1 MMEQAM
7 ADATQLFL
15 ERINR
20 HRLLTAAEEVE
31 LAKRIERGDKAAKE
45 RMVNSNLRL
54 VVSIAKWYQ
63 GYGLSLLDLIQE
75 GTLGL
80 IRATEKFDW
89 RRGFKFSTYAS
100 AWIRQ
105 AIQRGIANKAREIR
119 VPVYLIERERK
130 IARAERELSAS
141 LGRSATEEEVA
152 RATCLRLEQVRE
164 IREGPRTVAS
174 LDAPV
179 GEDRDTSLGAL
190 FAAEQHY
197 SDDEEL
203 ELNLRRD
210 ALLNALGQLEERER
224 RVLILRYGIEDAEPR
239 TLGQIAEDLG
249 VSRERVRQIERRALG
264 ALAVMGELE
273 ALGEAA

>member
-1 MMEQAM
+1 MERATV
-7 ADATQLFL
+7 DATQLFL

-31 LAKRIERGDKAAKE
+31 LARRIEGGDKAAKD

-63 GYGLSLLDLIQE
+63 GYGLPLLDLIQE

-119 VPVYLIERERK
+119 VPVYLLERERK

-141 LGRSATEEEVA
+141 LGRGPTEEEVA
-152 RATCLRLEQVRE
+152 QATCLALEQVRE

-179 GEDRDTSLGAL
+179 GEDGETSLGTL
-190 FAAEQHY
+190 FAAEQHC

-203 ELNLRRD
+203 ELNLRRE
-210 ALLNALGQLEERER
+210 ALLNALGRLDARER
-224 RVLILRYGIEDAEPR
+224 RVLMLRYGLEDGEPR
-239 TLGQIAEDLG
+239 TLGQI
-249 VSRERVRQIERRALG
+249 
-264 ALAVMGELE
+264 
-273 ALGEAA
+273 